1 MKQHAKVLAVAILII
16 LAALLAVNAYDAQA
30 AGDPVP
36 VLNVG
41 CDGYTWSGSPNV
53 MNLMDCTKL
62 RIGSECVIVTPL
74 GAFTDPET
82 GAVGFQVEVMGWE
95 GACR

>member
-1 MKQHAKVLAVAILII
+1 MKHAKVVLVAVAVVLAV
-16 LAALLAVNAYDAQA
+16 LLAVMAYDAQA

-36 VLNVG
+36 VLYVG

-95 GACR
+95 GACQ

>member
-30 AGDPVP
+30 ADPVP
-36 VLNVG
+36 VLDIG

-95 GACR
+95 GACQ